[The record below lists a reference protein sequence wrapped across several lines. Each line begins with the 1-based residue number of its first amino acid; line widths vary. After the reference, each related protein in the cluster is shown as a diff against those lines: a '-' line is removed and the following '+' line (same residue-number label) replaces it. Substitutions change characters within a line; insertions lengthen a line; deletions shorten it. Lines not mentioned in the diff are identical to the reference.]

1 MLLVSRVDRTKSAG
15 VSNAFCEQTDKSRWL
30 PPILLVFQMSHGLT
44 INRLQLNGQ
53 KQLAVRIK
61 EKKIEPQNFSG
72 YLNGKILSISR
83 KIAKILTG
91 SLKST
96 PLRTLVKLFGFSS
109 SRLDA
114 QNISIFLS

>member
-61 EKKIEPQNFSG
+61 EKK
-72 YLNGKILSISR
+72 LNR
-83 KIAKILTG
+83 KIFLVTSMERYYLLA
-91 SLKST
+91 
-96 PLRTLVKLFGFSS
+96 VKLPKF
-109 SRLDA
+109 
-114 QNISIFLS
+114 